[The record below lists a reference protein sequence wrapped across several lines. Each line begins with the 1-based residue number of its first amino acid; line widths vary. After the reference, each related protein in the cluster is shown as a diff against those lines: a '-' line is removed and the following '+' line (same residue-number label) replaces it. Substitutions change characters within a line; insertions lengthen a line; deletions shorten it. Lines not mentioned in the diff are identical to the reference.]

1 MSIVLASGSPRRKE
15 LMEMLRVRDLVILP
29 AKGEEKAAPGLP
41 PAELVKALASHK
53 GREVAVLCK
62 EDDVVI
68 AADTVVCLDDEILGK
83 PANEQDAERML
94 KALSGRDHRVFTGVT
109 VARGG
114 RVLSDYE
121 ETAVHFRPLTEREI
135 AAYIK
140 TGEPM
145 DKAGA
150 YGIQGR
156 ASLFVRGIEGDF
168 FNVMGLPLC
177 KLGEMLKEIGISLI

>member
-1 MSIVLASGSPRRKE
+1 MQMILASASPRRRE
-15 LMEMLRVRDLVILP
+15 LLEGLGLKLTICP
-29 AKGEEKAAPGLP
+29 AKGEEHPESGLSGGET
-41 PAELVKALASHK
+41 AKRLSCAKCL
-53 GREVAVLCK
+53 EVAAGAG

-68 AADTVVCLDDEILGK
+68 AADTVVCLDDMILGK
-83 PANEQDAERML
+83 PADAADAKRML
-94 KALSGRDHRVFTGVT
+94 RALSGRDHRVFTGVT
-109 VARGG
+109 VCRGD
-114 RVLSDYE
+114 RVLSDFE

-135 AAYIK
+135 AAYLA

-156 ASLFVRGIEGDF
+156 ASLFVRGIEGDY

>member
-1 MSIVLASGSPRRKE
+1 MKFVLASASPRRRE
-15 LMEMLRVRDLVILP
+15 LLSALGLEFEVRP
-29 AKGEEKAAPGLP
+29 ALGEEHPESGLSGGET
-41 PAELVKALASHK
+41 AKRLSCAKCL
-53 GREVAVLCK
+53 EVAAGAG

-68 AADTVVCLDDEILGK
+68 AADTVVCLDDKILGK
-83 PANEQDAERML
+83 PADAADAKRML
-94 KALSGRDHRVFTGVT
+94 RALSGRDHRVFTGVT

-135 AAYIK
+135 AAYIA

-156 ASLFVRGIEGDF
+156 ASLFVRGIEGDY
-168 FNVMGLPLC
+168 FNVVGLPLC
-177 KLGEMLKEIGISLI
+177 KLGQMLKELGVDLL